1 MIPVS
6 SALVDQ
12 VELLLAGPRPLPIVA
27 AGDPVLRQPAPNY
40 DGELTG
46 ELMTELIDAMRE
58 TMHAAPGVGLA
69 APQVGLGVRIAVLED
84 GAQVRPEIAAARE
97 RRPTPFRVLVNPT
110 YEPIGPERATA
121 YEGCLS
127 VPGYQAVVHRS
138 RTIRL
143 TGWDETGAALEEQVT
158 GWAARI
164 IAHETDHLN
173 GTLYLDRAVLRSLTS
188 TDNYLAFWSGP
199 SLDPAGRELGF

>member
-1 MIPVS
+1 MPPP
-6 SALVDQ
+6 LVDQ
-12 VELLLAGPRPLPIVA
+12 VERLLAGPRPLPIVA
-27 AGDPVLRQPAPNY
+27 AGDPVLRQPAPDY
-40 DGELTG
+40 DGELPADMLTA
-46 ELMTELIDAMRE
+46 LINAMRE

-84 GAQVRPEIAAARE
+84 SAQVRPEIAVARE

-110 YEPIGPERATA
+110 YAPVGDERAAA

-138 RTIRL
+138 RVIRL
-143 TGWDETGAALEEQVT
+143 TGWDETGAALKEQVT

-173 GTLYLDRAVLRSLTS
+173 GTLYLDRALLRSLTS
-188 TDNYLAFWSGP
+188 TDNYLAYWSGP